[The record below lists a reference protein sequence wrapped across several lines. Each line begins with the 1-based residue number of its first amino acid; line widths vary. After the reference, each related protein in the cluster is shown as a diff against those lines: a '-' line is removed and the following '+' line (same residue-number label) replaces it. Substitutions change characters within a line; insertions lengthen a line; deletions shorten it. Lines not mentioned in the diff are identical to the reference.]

1 MKKKKA
7 IFAKKRPK
15 TLGAPKSFNKK
26 SKAYKSAKQQADKKF
41 GKKVS
46 LYKNI
51 FISKAIK
58 KYKPR
63 KKK

>member
-1 MKKKKA
+1 
-7 IFAKKRPK
+7 
-15 TLGAPKSFNKK
+15 
-26 SKAYKSAKQQADKKF
+26 
-41 GKKVS
+41 

-63 KKK
+63 KKKWLVMFIIYHLAYPYKEEM

>member
-1 MKKKKA
+1 MKKKP
-7 IFAKKRPK
+7 IYAKKRPK
-15 TLGAPKSFNKK
+15 SLGAVKSFRKK

-63 KKK
+63 KK

>member
-1 MKKKKA
+1 
-7 IFAKKRPK
+7 
-15 TLGAPKSFNKK
+15 
-26 SKAYKSAKQQADKKF
+26 
-41 GKKVS
+41 

-63 KKK
+63 KKKKWTDIQQQKL